1 MEKQKIDFKN
11 IALYVNPQTIETSS
25 HSGSHFGVWQVGFVD
40 ISKGTDSLQYW
51 DRYSYTG
58 RRFRHLKFRAQWE
71 RDDKKR
77 GVYGY
82 RLSLHVDD
90 TFEYSED
97 AQALVDVLKRVEK
110 ARQSLLIQP
119 TTFGQYVTLMCD
131 ALGVKRFVYPTEPR
145 EEKRWSSLDNF
156 YHVNA
161 KVDELLG
168 LMLDRKIDDTYFPED
183 RQKKDGE

>member
-11 IALYVNPQTIETSS
+11 IALYVNPQTIDLTQS
-25 HSGSHFGVWQVGFVD
+25 HGSPFGVWMVGFVD
-40 ISKGTDSLQYW
+40 ISQGTDNIKFF

-71 RDDKKR
+71 RDDKNR
-77 GVYGY
+77 GVYGH

-97 AQALVDVLKRVEK
+97 ALALVDILKRVEK
-110 ARQSLLIQP
+110 ARQNLIIQP

-145 EEKRWSSLDNF
+145 TEKRWCSLDNF

-161 KVDELLG
+161 KVDDLLG
-168 LMLDRKIDDTYFPED
+168 MMLDSKINDTYFPAD